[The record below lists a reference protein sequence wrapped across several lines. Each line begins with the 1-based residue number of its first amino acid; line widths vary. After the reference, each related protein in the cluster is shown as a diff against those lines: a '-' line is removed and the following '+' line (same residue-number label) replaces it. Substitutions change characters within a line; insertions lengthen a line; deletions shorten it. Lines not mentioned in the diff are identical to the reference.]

1 MAVSKTKFMIVSLKY
16 YSAYEYVKTGIYNF
30 EIVKDYTYLG
40 AILTDK
46 N

>member
-1 MAVSKTKFMIVSLKY
+1 MIVSLKY

>member
-16 YSAYEYVKTGIYNF
+16 YNENEYVKIGVYNF
-30 EIVKDYTYLG
+30 EMVKDYTYFG
-40 AILTDK
+40 TIVTDK